1 MDRFLLLFLA
11 VELVGYSCFL
21 AFFAKMY
28 FEKISKTLTKEN
40 FWTLLVLVLPPFFVF
55 VTLPQEILI
64 LSVPDGGGALIDL
77 LEEHI
82 LGVLLVWA
90 VAHALWLLAT
100 TMLVARCTG
109 RSRRDSVAAL
119 GFALLA
125 YVGMKVGMAIV

>member
-21 AFFAKMY
+21 ALFAKMY

-40 FWTLLVLVLPPFFVF
+40 FWTLLVVVLPPFFVF
-55 VTLPQEILI
+55 VTLPQAILI

-82 LGVLLVWA
+82 LFVLFVWA

-125 YVGMKVGMAIV
+125 FVGMKVGMAIV

>member
-55 VTLPQEILI
+55 VTLPQVILI

-100 TMLVARCTG
+100 TMLVAHCTG

>member
-1 MDRFLLLFLA
+1 MDQFLLLFLA

-40 FWTLLVLVLPPFFVF
+40 FWTLLVLVLPLFFVF
-55 VTLPQEILI
+55 VTLPQVILI
-64 LSVPDGGGALIDL
+64 LSVPDGGGELIDL

-82 LGVLLVWA
+82 LLVLLVWS